1 MEVDRIRKYLNQ
13 EQLKKFENHNKSIK
27 SPCKK
32 EDNQELFE
40 DSSILAEYIIE
51 DKIKDV
57 SKFNNISDLNEY
69 LKIKGVSKYNFGDLL
84 SFSGGYRSGSTI
96 IIGKNGKLIH
106 NPDFGG
112 SGYLTIPYEIT
123 QYLTDATNKYKD
135 IDFEYMDL
143 RYDDKYIKKHI
154 GIINKEWNFKFTLY
168 QLEDTISIEYPNG
181 IVHDFDVSDV
191 SVEDIYNFYI
201 GSQMQQSKI
210 HFNYSL
216 KGNKYDEFILKY
228 GENLLPEI
236 PSTWAVEYG
245 GSGGGYK
252 EMYGDIYIKG
262 PIENL
267 TMILDKLN
275 LYYDGFDAKISIINC

>member
-1 MEVDRIRKYLNQ
+1 MEVDRIKKYLNA
-13 EQLKKFENHNKSIK
+13 EQLKKYEGQNKSIK
-27 SPCKK
+27 KPEINNDKY
-32 EDNQELFE
+32 ELIE

-51 DKIKDV
+51 DNINDV

-84 SFSGGYRSGSTI
+84 SFSSGYRSENTL
-96 IIGKNGKLIH
+96 IIGKNGKLVH

-123 QYLTDATNKYKD
+123 QYLTDATNKFKN
-135 IDFEYMDL
+135 IDFEYIDL
-143 RYDDKYIKKHI
+143 RYDDEYIKKNI
-154 GIINKEWNFKFTLY
+154 GIVNKDWNFKFTFYKLD
-168 QLEDTISIEYPNG
+168 QTISIEYPNG
-181 IVHDFDVSDV
+181 IVNDYDVNDV
-191 SVEDIYNFYI
+191 NLDDIYNFYL
-201 GSQMQQSKI
+201 GSKLQQSKI
-210 HFNYSL
+210 HFSYFL
-216 KGNKYDEFILKY
+216 KGDKYDEFISKY
-228 GENLLPEI
+228 GKNLLPEI
-236 PSTWAVEYG
+236 PSTWAVEFG

-275 LYYDGFDAKISIINC
+275 LYYDGFNAKISIINC